1 MVRNVNGIDRMRYS
15 KITSFLDENIEYSI
29 TTAWKHYVSYND
41 YNIEIKRIPIK
52 ITGGCLVGVIILGDN
67 NKISNIIIKDNAI
80 FSYSED
86 IQGRIN
92 EKFVNTVY
100 EFDKDEDNYSLLKG
114 RSLL

>member
-1 MVRNVNGIDRMRYS
+1 MNNIDRKRYN
-15 KITSFLDENIEYSI
+15 KITSFLDENIEFCI

-41 YNIEIKRIPIK
+41 SNIESKRIPIK
-52 ITGGCLVGVIILGDN
+52 ITGGCLVGIIILGDN
-67 NKISNIIIKDNAI
+67 NKISNILVKDNAI
-80 FSYSED
+80 CGYSD
-86 IQGRIN
+86 NIQDRIN